1 MSNEIRPSTP
11 DEFVAFAQA
20 DASGFGFELN
30 LERLEQ
36 TKPFWEF
43 ERSLACFDGE
53 EIVGTTGIFS
63 FDLTVPGAPLPTAG
77 VTWVAVK
84 PTHRRRGVLTG
95 LMRQQ
100 LEDVRDKGE
109 PLAALWASESIIY
122 GRFGYGLAAQRADLT
137 IDRTRTALAHE
148 APNCGRLRLINREEA
163 LKSWPA
169 VYDEVRRR
177 QPGMYTR
184 SKTWWE
190 HKTLREAAPSGGPGR
205 FFVQYEEDGQARGY
219 ARYQVKGGENNDG
232 LPDGTV
238 QVRELMA
245 ATPSAYGSLWQYLF
259 GIDLVGTIEAWGR
272 APDEPLY
279 WMLADSRRLA
289 RRPADSLWVRIVDV
303 PSALEGRRY
312 TAEGRLVMEVRD
324 AFCPWNEGRYELEA
338 GPDGARC
345 HRSEAE
351 PDMVLEVADL
361 GAAYLGGARLRTL
374 ARAGRVQADEK
385 TLARAD
391 SLLSWDPLPW
401 CPEVF

>member
-1 MSNEIRPSTP
+1 MSIHIRPSTP

-36 TKPFWEF
+36 TRPIWEF
-43 ERSLACFDGE
+43 DRSLASFDGE
-53 EIVGTTGIFS
+53 EIVGTTGIFP
-63 FDLTVPGAPLPTAG
+63 FDLTVPGAALPTAG

-84 PTHRRRGVLTG
+84 PTHRRQGVLTG

-100 LEDVRDKGE
+100 LADVRERGE

-137 IDRTRTALAHE
+137 IDRLRTGLAHE
-148 APNCGRLRLINREEA
+148 TPACGRLRLISREEA
-163 LKSWPA
+163 LQSWPA
-169 VYDEVRRR
+169 IYDEVCRK

-190 HKTLREAAPSGGPGR
+190 HKTLRQAAPSGGPGR
-205 FFVQYEEDGQARGY
+205 FFVQYEEDGQALGY
-219 ARYQVKGGENNDG
+219 ARYQVRGGDEDG
-232 LPDGTV
+232 LPGGTLS
-238 QVRELMA
+238 VRELMA
-245 ATPSAYGSLWQYLF
+245 TTQAAYTALWRYLF
-259 GIDLVGTIEAWGR
+259 GIDLVTTIEAWGR
-272 APDEPLY
+272 AADEPLY

-289 RRPADSLWVRIVDV
+289 RRPGDSLWVRIVDI

-312 TAEGRLVMEVRD
+312 STEGRLVMEVRD
-324 AFCPWNEGRYELEA
+324 SFCPWNEGRYELEA

-345 HRSEAE
+345 RRSDAE
-351 PDMVLEVADL
+351 PEMVLDAADL

-374 ARAGRVQADEK
+374 ERAGRVRADEE

-391 SLLSWDPLPW
+391 SLFSWDPLPW